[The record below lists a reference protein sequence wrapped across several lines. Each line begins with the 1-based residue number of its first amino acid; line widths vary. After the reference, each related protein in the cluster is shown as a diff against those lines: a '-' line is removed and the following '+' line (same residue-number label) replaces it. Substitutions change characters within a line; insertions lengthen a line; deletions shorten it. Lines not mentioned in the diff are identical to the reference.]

1 MVDSKSKV
9 TSINPKVRNAVAI
22 LVSYNEGREEYD
34 DEVSQQRL
42 RDSLALLS
50 EWLLC
55 VNQNGDVTQRG
66 HIPSVWYKDTIVS
79 ADPGVSF
86 DIRFNCNNIHVS
98 SCNLSKKHQTP
109 FSIFQCGPS
118 RLYGYRYK
126 HDNCDWINSHYHPP
140 F

>member
-1 MVDSKSKV
+1 MVDSNSKV

-55 VNQNGDVTQRG
+55 VNHEGDVTQRG
-66 HIPSVWYKDTIVS
+66 HIPSIWNKDTIFENY
-79 ADPGVSF
+79 ADDQERF
-86 DIRFNCNNIHVS
+86 DKLKVLQGELKFEE
-98 SCNLSKKHQTP
+98 LK
-109 FSIFQCGPS
+109 
-118 RLYGYRYK
+118 
-126 HDNCDWINSHYHPP
+126 DND
-140 F
+140 

>member
-1 MVDSKSKV
+1 MPTNMKTNNEKSMV
-9 TSINPKVRNAVAI
+9 TSVNPEVRNAVAI

-66 HIPSVWYKDTIVS
+66 HIPSVWNKDTI
-79 ADPGVSF
+79 F
-86 DIRFNCNNIHVS
+86 DNYPKDQKRFDFQKV
-98 SCNLSKKHQTP
+98 KQTE
-109 FSIFQCGPS
+109 FKFEELKDS
-118 RLYGYRYK
+118 
-126 HDNCDWINSHYHPP
+126 D
-140 F
+140 

>member
-1 MVDSKSKV
+1 MDNKKSKV

-66 HIPSVWYKDTIVS
+66 HIPTVWNKDTIFENY
-79 ADPGVSF
+79 AEDQERF
-86 DIRFNCNNIHVS
+86 DKLNVLQGELKFEELKES
-98 SCNLSKKHQTP
+98 
-109 FSIFQCGPS
+109 
-118 RLYGYRYK
+118 
-126 HDNCDWINSHYHPP
+126 D
-140 F
+140 

>member
-9 TSINPKVRNAVAI
+9 TSINPEVRNAVAI

-66 HIPSVWYKDTIVS
+66 HIPSVWNKDTIFENY
-79 ADPGVSF
+79 ADDQERF
-86 DIRFNCNNIHVS
+86 DKLKVLQGELKFEELKDS
-98 SCNLSKKHQTP
+98 
-109 FSIFQCGPS
+109 
-118 RLYGYRYK
+118 
-126 HDNCDWINSHYHPP
+126 D
-140 F
+140 

>member
-1 MVDSKSKV
+1 MVDSKSIV
-9 TSINPKVRNAVAI
+9 TSINPEVRNAVAI

-66 HIPSVWYKDTIVS
+66 HIPSVWNKDTIFENY
-79 ADPGVSF
+79 ADDQERF
-86 DIRFNCNNIHVS
+86 DKLKVLQGELKFEELKDS
-98 SCNLSKKHQTP
+98 
-109 FSIFQCGPS
+109 
-118 RLYGYRYK
+118 
-126 HDNCDWINSHYHPP
+126 D
-140 F
+140 